1 MDTTSDSTA
10 DPQATTATAPEDART
25 EWEVLVAAVEVH
37 LAGMAPTALKPQHVA
52 RIAEAT
58 GCEPAAVA
66 RFGDAHRVANKT
78 GVSVEIVFA
87 LLHQGLPAD
96 AAALAACGE
105 TAHRSA
111 VEGAIAAG
119 GVPAGVR
126 EEAETGVKC
135 MQQVAADQQPVALT
149 YPETLYATTAA
160 AAAGR
165 SKLAKIV
172 SARLEAALQQEVRD
186 AIGRVGP
193 ELDRALHARI
203 ASLKWQENADRPVA
217 EVADSLLADVGC
229 KNPALA
235 PETTAA
241 RNRMAAAPQTL
252 VSDAL
257 HLHDPINEN
266 PLLHSD
272 LARGKAV
279 EHARLAGLGDEA
291 TRAVL
296 ERSAALADGD
306 ASPLVPLV
314 ANGSLEA
321 DDAAALRSVLELAKL
336 TGDNL
341 ALMRVLDSR
350 AETNPAALSTKSRAD
365 WETLLEERDIPLPPD
380 QTTATYADAIVRNL
394 ESTFPT
400 QALAARVEQGPAR
413 TFLANNAG
421 VDLRYVDLV
430 QGNDDALD
438 WKGVAKKDRPAV
450 RRELA
455 RLQRVLAI
463 ADGTEAQKQ
472 LLDRGFDSALKIA
485 RMPEREFM
493 TKSGLSPAQAKATY
507 VRSHEAALSVAHGYG
522 AIRDTIGQFG
532 DLAVGNVAP
541 QLVND
546 LRQID
551 GFSDLFGSQDF
562 CSCSSCQSVL
572 SPAAY
577 FCDLMHFVEQNVSRP
592 VFITPGKTTH
602 PLYLKTR
609 RPDLWTLKLTC
620 ENTNTLVPYLTIV
633 DEVLEAFLAS
643 IVGGDIYETLA
654 DPTDKV
660 SFRVPF
666 SLPFA
671 ELNLYLSHFGL
682 GPADVYETLQ
692 LADSKVWRARLR
704 LSPDEATV
712 IVTADPAGVLTR
724 LGTPSTLNDLD
735 VQDFLR
741 LTGLKREE
749 LDDVLALRSN
759 TDMQAITVAEKKVPD
774 ELQNFAEILKGL
786 NAARADFIHRYLRL
800 KRATPWKLDELDLV
814 LVALKDTGAIAG
826 GLDDDVIE
834 QLGQLVEL
842 QTALRLSAQ
851 ELCAIPGA
859 LPVSAEY
866 PLQPDRDAELLLY
879 ERLFDLPKL
888 FGLADATTGE
898 LNQTA
903 TYRHYSLDTVN
914 PTDTTIDPKTPLLL
928 AGLGISETDLLLLF
942 DLLKDELPFDA
953 NGVCTL
959 NRPKLSLLYRH
970 VRVGRALKLS
980 VEDLLRAL
988 ALLFAPAD
996 QVLASLDQIR
1006 QLIDFRAWLRSS
1018 PFTTSELR
1026 LVLAGVEAPTMRFA
1040 NTLDTVGQLVLQV
1053 QALAATGRV
1062 EVLRS
1067 QLAALFNVAAG
1078 RLESTLAWVAAD
1090 ITDPAI
1096 ATALDTTF
1104 TDGVPDIPAELAP
1117 LVELVQ
1123 QIERVNTLFTNLK
1136 LGDETIANVTAN
1148 PAALGIASLKA
1159 LTLHDVQSLTFY
1171 RLLATLREDVEPDV
1185 QAALAAYLAAGTVSP
1200 GADRARLADLWQVDT
1215 SLVDSLVDVLPLPA
1229 APIDAFQTLSDGLDL
1244 CSTLGV
1250 NGYSLQ
1256 KLGDDSSYATLEA
1269 ARDVALGSFAAKY
1282 EDETVRETKLEPY
1295 QDRVNVLK
1303 RDALCDYVIARR
1315 PDLMFRDLSEIYNY
1329 FLLDVEMSGCFRT
1342 SRVVCATN
1350 SVQLY
1355 VQRCLLNLE
1364 LSDPTLNPS
1373 IPDIKV
1379 DPSRVPADEWE
1390 WRKNYRV
1397 WEANRKV
1404 FLFPES
1410 YIDPDLRDDKSPI
1423 FEDIAD
1429 NLLQKKVT
1437 TDTASDAYERYMTQ
1451 FAELSHLRIC
1461 GSYYHSDT
1469 GTYYFVGC
1477 TQQDPAVFHLRT
1489 WDGST
1494 WSPWEKVDL
1503 AITAP
1508 WVALEMHLGRLYI
1521 FWVEGKSKDKTSIQ
1535 GGDSKLE
1542 YYEVK
1547 INLSYSFK
1555 TPEGKWAPVQKLPW
1569 LYPSEDETIS
1579 AVARIFNESD
1589 LTEMELS
1596 KEYLKVYPRAVG
1608 NKIIL
1613 RYYNRQLNSNYYFDR
1628 ELDLFHNKLR
1638 AGSGIKDH
1646 AASNAVL
1653 MYEDG
1658 SSARLGI
1665 EKYNFKTDSYFD
1677 DALEQP
1683 MNVATPHTYISG
1695 PVPAH
1700 HVQQDG
1706 PAPRLPD
1713 QLRRERVPGVGLHVR
1728 RPAVPDP
1735 REAALLVRRL
1745 HVRHG
1750 RHRALRRRDR
1760 ARRRGHGRERRP
1772 RRRQVLGAVVHA
1784 DDRDPDAVREPRA
1797 HPPVD
1802 LARGRPGRDP
1812 HVERAR
1818 GNVLPG
1824 HAAPQGEAAR
1834 DQHHRPVGARTA
1846 R

>member
-980 VEDLLRAL
+980 VEGP
-988 ALLFAPAD
+988 PA
-996 QVLASLDQIR
+996 
-1006 QLIDFRAWLRSS
+1006 
-1018 PFTTSELR
+1018 
-1026 LVLAGVEAPTMRFA
+1026 
-1040 NTLDTVGQLVLQV
+1040 
-1053 QALAATGRV
+1053 
-1062 EVLRS
+1062 
-1067 QLAALFNVAAG
+1067 
-1078 RLESTLAWVAAD
+1078 
-1090 ITDPAI
+1090 
-1096 ATALDTTF
+1096 
-1104 TDGVPDIPAELAP
+1104 
-1117 LVELVQ
+1117 
-1123 QIERVNTLFTNLK
+1123 
-1136 LGDETIANVTAN
+1136 
-1148 PAALGIASLKA
+1148 
-1159 LTLHDVQSLTFY
+1159 
-1171 RLLATLREDVEPDV
+1171 
-1185 QAALAAYLAAGTVSP
+1185 
-1200 GADRARLADLWQVDT
+1200 RAR
-1215 SLVDSLVDVLPLPA
+1215 
-1229 APIDAFQTLSDGLDL
+1229 
-1244 CSTLGV
+1244 
-1250 NGYSLQ
+1250 
-1256 KLGDDSSYATLEA
+1256 
-1269 ARDVALGSFAAKY
+1269 
-1282 EDETVRETKLEPY
+1282 
-1295 QDRVNVLK
+1295 
-1303 RDALCDYVIARR
+1303 IA
-1315 PDLMFRDLSEIYNY
+1315 
-1329 FLLDVEMSGCFRT
+1329 
-1342 SRVVCATN
+1342 
-1350 SVQLY
+1350 
-1355 VQRCLLNLE
+1355 
-1364 LSDPTLNPS
+1364 
-1373 IPDIKV
+1373 
-1379 DPSRVPADEWE
+1379 
-1390 WRKNYRV
+1390 
-1397 WEANRKV
+1397 
-1404 FLFPES
+1404 
-1410 YIDPDLRDDKSPI
+1410 
-1423 FEDIAD
+1423 
-1429 NLLQKKVT
+1429 
-1437 TDTASDAYERYMTQ
+1437 
-1451 FAELSHLRIC
+1451 
-1461 GSYYHSDT
+1461 
-1469 GTYYFVGC
+1469 
-1477 TQQDPAVFHLRT
+1477 
-1489 WDGST
+1489 
-1494 WSPWEKVDL
+1494 
-1503 AITAP
+1503 
-1508 WVALEMHLGRLYI
+1508 
-1521 FWVEGKSKDKTSIQ
+1521 
-1535 GGDSKLE
+1535 
-1542 YYEVK
+1542 
-1547 INLSYSFK
+1547 
-1555 TPEGKWAPVQKLPW
+1555 
-1569 LYPSEDETIS
+1569 
-1579 AVARIFNESD
+1579 
-1589 LTEMELS
+1589 
-1596 KEYLKVYPRAVG
+1596 
-1608 NKIIL
+1608 
-1613 RYYNRQLNSNYYFDR
+1613 
-1628 ELDLFHNKLR
+1628 LR
-1638 AGSGIKDH
+1638 AGRPGARVARPDP
-1646 AASNAVL
+1646 AA
-1653 MYEDG
+1653 D
-1658 SSARLGI
+1658 
-1665 EKYNFKTDSYFD
+1665 
-1677 DALEQP
+1677 
-1683 MNVATPHTYISG
+1683 
-1695 PVPAH
+1695 
-1700 HVQQDG
+1700 
-1706 PAPRLPD
+1706 RLP
-1713 QLRRERVPGVGLHVR
+1713 RVAPVVPVHDVR
-1728 RPAVPDP
+1728 
-1735 REAALLVRRL
+1735 AAP
-1745 HVRHG
+1745 
-1750 RHRALRRRDR
+1750 R
-1760 ARRRGHGRERRP
+1760 ARRRRGP
-1772 RRRQVLGAVVHA
+1772 
-1784 DDRDPDAVREPRA
+1784 DDAVREHARHGRA
-1797 HPPVD
+1797 ARAPGAG
-1802 LARGRPGRDP
+1802 ARGDRPRRGAALTARRTLQRRRRTAREYARLGRGGHHGSGDCDRTRHDVHRRRPRHPGR
-1812 HVERAR
+1812 
-1818 GNVLPG
+1818 
-1824 HAAPQGEAAR
+1824 
-1834 DQHHRPVGARTA
+1834 ARTA
-1846 R
+1846 RRARAADRAGQHALHEPQARRRDDRQCDGESGGARDREPEGADAARRAVAHLLPAARHAPRGRGARRAGGPRRVSRGRHGVARRRPRPPRRPVAGGHEPRRLARRRPSAPRRADRRVPDAQRRARPLLDARRQRLLAAEAR